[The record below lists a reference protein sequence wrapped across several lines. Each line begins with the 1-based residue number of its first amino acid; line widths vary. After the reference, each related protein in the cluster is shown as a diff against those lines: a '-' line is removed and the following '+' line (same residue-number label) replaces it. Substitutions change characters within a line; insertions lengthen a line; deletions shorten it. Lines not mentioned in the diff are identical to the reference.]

1 MPQPLDVRHLGALL
15 GSLAVFGHGSAS
27 NLVRADGCA
36 RIFRIR
42 SLADWRFVFEMKAV
56 VFHRPGHVEVNQVP
70 DPKIEHE
77 EDAIVRV
84 TSTAICGS
92 DLHIFNGFIPQKNDM
107 VMGHEFM
114 GIVEETGRG
123 VTKVQK
129 GDRVVVPFPIAC
141 GHCFFCGDGL
151 PGHCENSNPEKYGP
165 EGGLVDQK
173 GGGLF
178 GYTDLYG
185 GYDGG
190 QAEYVRVPYANF
202 GPRKV
207 PDRFQ
212 DEEVLFLTDIFP
224 TGWSAIDWANLKGG
238 ETVAVFGCGP
248 VGLMAQKIAWL
259 RGAKRVI
266 GVDIQPYRLEMARR
280 AANSEVINAADGN
293 AVESIRAVTQGRGAD
308 VCVDAVGLEA
318 DRKML
323 EKLSNIVHLQA
334 GSINA
339 LKLCISAVRR
349 GGVVT
354 VVGVYG
360 MPYDAF
366 PLGQI
371 FDKGITMRFGQAPVQ
386 KYIDELIGIVERGE
400 IKLDDIITHRLPLAE
415 APHAYQIFR
424 DKEDNCVKV
433 VLKP

>member
-1 MPQPLDVRHLGALL
+1 
-15 GSLAVFGHGSAS
+15 
-27 NLVRADGCA
+27 
-36 RIFRIR
+36 
-42 SLADWRFVFEMKAV
+42 MKAV

-70 DPKIEHE
+70 DPKIEQE
-77 EDAIVRV
+77 DDAIVRV

-165 EGGLVDQK
+165 EGGLTDQK

-190 QAEYVRVPYANF
+190 QAEYVRVPYANV

-207 PDRFQ
+207 ADRFQ

-224 TGWSAIDWANLKGG
+224 TGWTAIDWANLKGG

-248 VGLMAQKIAWL
+248 VGLMAQKVAWL

-280 AANSEVINAADGN
+280 AAKSEVVNAADGN
-293 AVESIRAVTQGRGAD
+293 AVEAVRAMTQGRGAD

-318 DRKML
+318 DRKL
-323 EKLSNIVHLQA
+323 LDKLSNIVHLQA

-339 LKLCISAVRR
+339 LKLCTSAVRR

-360 MPYDAF
+360 MSYDAF

-386 KYIDELIGIVERGE
+386 RYIDELIGIVERGE

-415 APHAYQIFR
+415 AAHAYQIFR

>member
-1 MPQPLDVRHLGALL
+1 
-15 GSLAVFGHGSAS
+15 
-27 NLVRADGCA
+27 
-36 RIFRIR
+36 
-42 SLADWRFVFEMKAV
+42 MKAL
-56 VFHRPGHVEVNQVP
+56 VFHRPGHVEINDVP
-70 DPKIEHE
+70 DPKIEHP
-77 EDAIVRV
+77 EDVILRV

-92 DLHIFNGFIPQKNDM
+92 DLHILNGFIPQKNDM
-107 VMGHEFM
+107 VLGHEFM
-114 GIVEETGRG
+114 GIVEETGSE
-123 VTKVQK
+123 VTEVQS

-141 GHCFFCGDGL
+141 GRCFFCEEEL
-151 PGHCENSNPEKYGP
+151 PGHCENSNPQKYGP
-165 EGGLVDQK
+165 EGGLLDQK

-185 GYDGG
+185 GYAGG

-202 GPRKV
+202 GPRRV
-207 PDRFQ
+207 SDRFE

-224 TGWSAIDWANLKGG
+224 TGWAAIDWAQLKGG

-259 RGAKRVI
+259 RGAGRVI
-266 GVDIQPYRLEMARR
+266 GLDIQPYRLEMAKT
-280 AANSEVINAADGN
+280 AAKSETINVKDGN
-293 AVESIRAVTQGRGAD
+293 AVEAIRAMTNGHGAD

-318 DRKML
+318 DRSL
-323 EKLSNIVHLQA
+323 VDKLSNVVHLQA

-349 GGVVT
+349 GGIVT

-386 KYIDELIGIVERGE
+386 KYIDELISILERGK
-400 IKLDDIITHRLPLAE
+400 IALNDIITHRLPLE
-415 APHAYQIFR
+415 DAPRAYQIFR